1 MIKKGIYKKPASV
14 SEGITEAGTPDM
26 KYYAFDWDDNIMN
39 MPTKIILKND
49 DGEEVGMS
57 TEDFAHYRSMIGKED
72 FQYEGETI
80 VGFGENAFR
89 NFGVEGDRKFII
101 DSMTAPTGPAWSD
114 FVEAINNGS
123 IFAIITARGHTPS
136 VLREACYNLILSNRD
151 GISFMELV
159 KNLEKYRDI
168 AGYDGTQDKMEI
180 LDEYLDL
187 CRFYPVS
194 YGEGSATSPEEG
206 KIKAMKEFISYIK
219 EISNTIGKKAF
230 LKNDVSNNF
239 IPEPTLGFSDDD
251 IRNVETMKKHF
262 ENEPDNIL
270 QTYSTAGGIK
280 RKY

>member
-1 MIKKGIYKKPASV
+1 
-14 SEGITEAGTPDM
+14 
-26 KYYAFDWDDNIMN
+26 
-39 MPTKIILKND
+39 
-49 DGEEVGMS
+49 
-57 TEDFAHYRSMIGKED
+57 
-72 FQYEGETI
+72 
-80 VGFGENAFR
+80 
-89 NFGVEGDRKFII
+89 
-101 DSMTAPTGPAWSD
+101 
-114 FVEAINNGS
+114 
-123 IFAIITARGHTPS
+123 
-136 VLREACYNLILSNRD
+136 
-151 GISFMELV
+151 MELI

-168 AGYDGTQDKMEI
+168 AGFEGKQDKMDI
-180 LDEYLDL
+180 LNEYLDL

-230 LKNDVSNNF
+230 FKNDISNNF

-262 ENEPDNIL
+262 EDEPDNIL

>member
-72 FQYEGETI
+72 FQYEGDTI
-80 VGFGENAFR
+80 VGFGDNAFR
-89 NFGVEGDRKFII
+89 NFGVEGDRKFIV
-101 DSMTAPTGPAWSD
+101 DSMTAPTGPAWND

-123 IFAIITARGHTPS
+123 IFAIITARGHTPT

>member
-1 MIKKGIYKKPASV
+1 MIKKGIYKKPVSV

-39 MPTKIILKND
+39 MPTKIILKTE

-57 TEDFAHYRSMIGKED
+57 TEDFAHYRSMIGKEN
-72 FQYEGETI
+72 FEYEGNII
-80 VGFGENAFR
+80 VGFGEDAFR
-89 NFGVEGDRKFII
+89 NFGVKGDRKFII

-123 IFAIITARGHTPS
+123 IFAIITARGHTPT

-151 GISFMELV
+151 GISFTSLV

-168 AGYDGTQDKMEI
+168 AGFEGKQDKMEI
-180 LDEYLDL
+180 LNEYLDL

-206 KIKAMKEFISYIK
+206 KINAMKEFISYIK
-219 EISNTIGKKAF
+219 EVSSTIGKKAF
-230 LKNDVSNNF
+230 FKNDVSNNF

-262 ENEPDNIL
+262 EDEPDNIL

>member
-1 MIKKGIYKKPASV
+1 MILKGKYKKPASV

-39 MPTKIILKND
+39 MPTKIILKNKED
-49 DGEEVGMS
+49 DEVGMS

-101 DSMTAPTGPAWSD
+101 DSMTAPIGPAWND

-123 IFAIITARGHTPS
+123 IFAIITARGHTPR
-136 VLREACYNLILSNRD
+136 VLRDACYNLILSNRD

-168 AGYDGTQDKMEI
+168 AGFEGKQDKMDI
-180 LDEYLDL
+180 LNEYLDL

-230 LKNDVSNNF
+230 FKNDVSNNF

-251 IRNVETMKKHF
+251 IRNVESMKKHF
-262 ENEPDNIL
+262 EDEPDNIL

>member
-1 MIKKGIYKKPASV
+1 MINRRLNTKLASV

-26 KYYAFDWDDNIMN
+26 KYYAFDWDDNIMK
-39 MPTKIILKND
+39 MPTKIILKTK

-57 TEDFAHYRSMIGKED
+57 TEDFAHYRSKIGSEEFKYED
-72 FQYEGETI
+72 NII
-80 VGFGENAFR
+80 VGYGERPFR
-89 NFGVEGDRKFII
+89 NFNVEGDKKFVI
-101 DSMTAPTGPAWSD
+101 DAMTAEIGPAWSD

-136 VLREACYNLILSNRD
+136 VLREACYNLILSGRD
-151 GISFMELV
+151 GISYTELL

-168 AGYDGTQDKMEI
+168 AGYSGKQDRVEI
-180 LDEYLDL
+180 LNEYLDL
-187 CRFYPVS
+187 CKFYPVS

-219 EISNTIGKKAF
+219 NLSQEIGKKAF

-239 IPEPTLGFSDDD
+239 IPEPTVGFSDDD
-251 IRNVETMKKHF
+251 LRNVETMKKHF
-262 ENEPDNIL
+262 EQEPDNIL

>member
-1 MIKKGIYKKPASV
+1 MILKGKYKKPASV

-39 MPTKIILKND
+39 MPTKIILKNKEAD
-49 DGEEVGMS
+49 EVGMS

-101 DSMTAPTGPAWSD
+101 DSMTAPIGPAWND

-123 IFAIITARGHTPS
+123 IFAIITARGHTPR
-136 VLREACYNLILSNRD
+136 VLRDACYNLILSNRD

-168 AGYDGTQDKMEI
+168 AGFEGKQDKMDI
-180 LDEYLDL
+180 LNEYLDL

-230 LKNDVSNNF
+230 FKNDVSNNF

-251 IRNVETMKKHF
+251 IRNVESMKKHF
-262 ENEPDNIL
+262 EDEPDNIL

>member
-1 MIKKGIYKKPASV
+1 MIRKGINKKLASV

-39 MPTKIILKND
+39 MPTKIILKTE

-57 TEDFAHYRSMIGKED
+57 TEDFAHFRTRIGKEN
-72 FQYEGETI
+72 FEYEGETI
-80 VGFGENAFR
+80 VGFGENPFR
-89 NFGVEGDRKFII
+89 NFGVEGDKKFII
-101 DSMTAPTGPAWSD
+101 DSMTAPVGPAWSD

-123 IFAIITARGHTPS
+123 IFSIITARGHTPT

-151 GISFMELV
+151 GISFTELV

-168 AGYDGTQDKMEI
+168 AGYQGNQDKIEI
-180 LDEYLDL
+180 INEYLDL
-187 CRFYPVS
+187 CKFYPVS

-206 KIKAMKEFISYIK
+206 KIKAMKEFITYIK
-219 EISNTIGKKAF
+219 KLSSEIGKKAF

-239 IPEPTLGFSDDD
+239 IPEPTVGFSDDD
-251 IRNVETMKKHF
+251 IRNVETMKQHF
-262 ENEPDNIL
+262 EKEPDNIL

>member
-57 TEDFAHYRSMIGKED
+57 TEDFAHYRSMIGKEN
-72 FQYEGETI
+72 FQYKGQTI
-80 VGFGENAFR
+80 VGSGKNAFR

-168 AGYDGTQDKMEI
+168 AGYEGTQDKMEI

-194 YGEGSATSPEEG
+194 YGEGSAISPEEG
-206 KIKAMKEFISYIK
+206 KIKAMKEFVSYIK

-251 IRNVETMKKHF
+251 IRNAESMKKHF

-270 QTYSTAGGIK
+270 QTYLTAGGIK

>member
-1 MIKKGIYKKPASV
+1 MINRRLNTKLASV

-26 KYYAFDWDDNIMN
+26 KYYAFDWDDNIMK
-39 MPTKIILKND
+39 MPTKIILKTK

-57 TEDFAHYRSMIGKED
+57 TEDFAHYRSKIGSEEFKYED
-72 FQYEGETI
+72 NII
-80 VGFGENAFR
+80 VGYGERPFR
-89 NFGVEGDRKFII
+89 NFNVEGDKKFVI
-101 DSMTAPTGPAWSD
+101 DAMTAEIGPAWSD

-136 VLREACYNLILSNRD
+136 VLREACYNLILSGRD
-151 GISFMELV
+151 GISYTELL

-168 AGYDGTQDKMEI
+168 AGYSGKQDRIEI
-180 LDEYLDL
+180 MNEYLDL
-187 CRFYPVS
+187 CKFYPVS

-219 EISNTIGKKAF
+219 NLSQEIGKKAF

-239 IPEPTLGFSDDD
+239 IPEPTVGFSDDD
-251 IRNVETMKKHF
+251 LRNVETMKKHF
-262 ENEPDNIL
+262 EQEPDNIL

>member
-194 YGEGSATSPEEG
+194 YGEGSATSPDEG

>member
-1 MIKKGIYKKPASV
+1 MINRRLNTKLASV

-26 KYYAFDWDDNIMN
+26 KYYAFDWDDNIMK
-39 MPTKIILKND
+39 MPTKIILKTK

-57 TEDFAHYRSMIGKED
+57 TEDFAHYRSKIGSEEFKYED
-72 FQYEGETI
+72 NII
-80 VGFGENAFR
+80 VGYGERPFR
-89 NFGVEGDRKFII
+89 NFNVEGDKKFVI
-101 DSMTAPTGPAWSD
+101 DAMTAEIGPAWSD

-136 VLREACYNLILSNRD
+136 ILREACYNLILSGKD
-151 GISFMELV
+151 GISYTELL

-168 AGYDGTQDKMEI
+168 AGYSGKQDRVEI
-180 LDEYLDL
+180 LNEYLDL
-187 CRFYPVS
+187 CKFYPVS

-219 EISNTIGKKAF
+219 NLSQEIGKKAF

-239 IPEPTLGFSDDD
+239 IPEPTVGFSDDD
-251 IRNVETMKKHF
+251 LRNVETMKKHF
-262 ENEPDNIL
+262 EQEPDNIL

>member
-206 KIKAMKEFISYIK
+206 KIKAMKEFVSYIK

-270 QTYSTAGGIK
+270 QTYLTAGGIK

>member
-39 MPTKIILKND
+39 MPTKIILKTE

-57 TEDFAHYRSMIGKED
+57 TEDFAHYRSMIGKEN
-72 FQYEGETI
+72 FNYEGDTI
-80 VGFGENAFR
+80 VGFADDAFR
-89 NFGVEGDRKFII
+89 NFGVKGDRKFIV

-123 IFAIITARGHTPS
+123 IFAIITARGHTPI

-151 GISFMELV
+151 GISFTELV

-168 AGYDGTQDKMEI
+168 AGLSGNQDDIEI
-180 LDEYLDL
+180 LNEYLDL

-219 EISNTIGKKAF
+219 EISSNIGKKAF